1 MNRKVLIYILLLVG
15 SIGLV
20 IWPNVIFNVWGPNFD
35 KYKFVE
41 EWYKSIFQIF
51 LTLFLVERYTHWTN
65 EYHFKMKC
73 RSLLRYQLEIANELI
88 KYRAE
93 KNKDEYINVLKE
105 FYKTHLKLKDMN
117 IYSYSIVTHT
127 YSIDE
132 IAANILSSAQRFN
145 FNEELYKR
153 YTDRIELV
161 CKALQDKSDTFK
173 CLYPHI

>member
-1 MNRKVLIYILLLVG
+1 MAEDILKNGMNVPFIMDRIKTFKKIMEKSESNRVVILTNHYQIV
-15 SIGLV
+15 V
-20 IWPNVIFNVWGPNFD
+20 NVYECD
-35 KYKFVE
+35 E
-41 EWYKSIFQIF
+41 
-51 LTLFLVERYTHWTN
+51 
-65 EYHFKMKC
+65 C
-73 RSLLRYQLEIANELI
+73 
-88 KYRAE
+88 
-93 KNKDEYINVLKE
+93 NKDEYINVLKE

-132 IAANILSSAQRFN
+132 IVANILSSVQRFN

-173 CLYPHI
+173 CLYPHV